1 MLKNHLVVALRN
13 FWRNK
18 VFSGIN
24 VLGLSIGISAALV
37 IFLIVYYEL
46 SYDRFEKDGDRI
58 YRVVMDLKF
67 NGDEGHSS
75 ALPAPIGSAIT
86 NEVTGVEKVIPMFT
100 FQGDGMAK
108 VSITKEDPLK
118 PLVLKKQDN
127 IIFTSAQYLQ
137 MLGYTW
143 LAGSPQQAMEQ
154 PFATVL
160 TESKAKLYFPNIAF
174 ADVVGKQIKY
184 NDDITTTVSGVVQ
197 DIHDN
202 SSFYADEFI
211 SLPTIAKTH
220 LQNNFMMTVWDDWM
234 AYSSLYIQLSKGTS
248 VAATEKQLKTM
259 FAKYNKNAEKDA
271 SNYMRLKLQ
280 PLSDVHFNYD
290 YSGFH
295 LRTVNRKTMYG
306 LLAIAAFLL
315 LLGCINF
322 INLTTAHA
330 SHRAKEI
337 GIRKTMG
344 SSKKQLVLQ
353 FLSETFL
360 ITLLATILSVVLTP
374 VLLKMFANFIPPGL
388 KAVMLFSSTG
398 VVIFLIALI
407 VAVSFLAGLYP
418 ALVLSGFKPVLVLKN
433 QAYAG
438 TGQTRN
444 VWVRKTLTVSQFVIA
459 QFFVIATVIVSKQI
473 NFSITSDM
481 GFRKEAVVNFSTP
494 FARNDTA
501 ATAKRAAFMQKLR
514 AMPGIQTV
522 SQGFLAPATEGGAFG
537 NIVYNEGGK
546 DVKENVQVRW
556 GDENYLKVYDVKL
569 VAGRE
574 VAANDSIREVLVNE
588 QYAKDLGFKTAAE
601 AVGHHVLWGQ
611 QKDRYA
617 IAGVMHDFH
626 QHSTHG
632 LIDPTVFKRG
642 KGDFMHIALQ
652 PQTAGSINWATTI
665 AAMEKAYKS
674 IYADED
680 FNYSFFD
687 ETIAKF
693 YKDEQNTASL
703 LAWSTGLTVL
713 ISCLGLLGLVI
724 YTTNTRTK
732 EIGIRKILGASVAHI
747 VSILSRDFVV
757 LVLIA
762 FVIAAPVAYWAAG
775 KWLEGFAYKTA
786 ISWWVF
792 VVSGVAMIVLAVATL
807 SMKTIKAAIA
817 NPAKALKNE

>member
-1 MLKNHLVVALRN
+1 MLKNHLLVALRN

-18 VFSGIN
+18 LFSGIN

-46 SYDRFEKDGDRI
+46 SYDNFEKDGDRI

-67 NGDEGHSS
+67 NGDEGHAS
-75 ALPAPIGSAIT
+75 ALPAPIGST
-86 NEVTGVEKVIPMFT
+86 MQNEVTGIEKIVPIFT
-100 FQGDGMAK
+100 FQGDAMAK
-108 VSITKEDPLK
+108 VSIIKDDPLK

-137 MLGYTW
+137 MLQYKW
-143 LAGSPQQAMEQ
+143 LAGSAQHAMEQ

-160 TESKAKLYFPNIAF
+160 TESKAKLYFPGVQYT
-174 ADVVGKQIKY
+174 DVVGKQIKY
-184 NDDITTTVSGVVQ
+184 NDDITTTVTGVVQ
-197 DIHDN
+197 DLHQN

-211 SLPTIAKTH
+211 SLATIAKTH

-234 AYSSLYIQLSKGTS
+234 AYSSLYIQLNKGTS
-248 VAATEKQLKTM
+248 VDATEKQLKTM

-280 PLSDVHFNYD
+280 PLADVHFNYN
-290 YSGFH
+290 YGGFH

-315 LLGCINF
+315 LIGCINF

-344 SSKKQLVLQ
+344 SGKKQLVLQ

-360 ITLLATILSVVLTP
+360 ITLIATVLSVALTP
-374 VLLKMFANFIPPGL
+374 ILLKMFADFIPPGL
-388 KAVMLFSSTG
+388 KAAMLFSSAG
-398 VVIFLIALI
+398 VIIFLIALT

-444 VWVRKTLTVSQFVIA
+444 VWVRKTLTVAQFVIA

-473 NFSITSDM
+473 NFSINSDM
-481 GFRKEAVVNFSTP
+481 GFRKEAVLNFNTP
-494 FARNDTA
+494 FSRNDTA
-501 ATAKRAAFMQKLR
+501 ATAKRAALMQKLR
-514 AMPGIQTV
+514 AMPGIQLV
-522 SQGFLAPATEGGAFG
+522 SQGFLAPATEGAAFG
-537 NIVYNEGGK
+537 NILYNEGGK
-546 DVKENVQVRW
+546 EVKENVQVRF
-556 GDENYLKVYDVKL
+556 GDENYLKVYQVKL
-569 VAGRE
+569 AAGRD
-574 VAANDSIREVLVNE
+574 VTPNDSIREVLINE
-588 QYAKDLGFKTAAE
+588 QYAKDLGFKTPQDAI
-601 AVGHHVLWGQ
+601 GHHVLWGEK
-611 QKDRYA
+611 KDEFT
-617 IAGVMHDFH
+617 IAGVMRDFH

-642 KGDFMHIALQ
+642 KGDFIHVVLQ
-652 PQTAGSINWATTI
+652 PQVAGSSWPTTI
-665 AAMEKAYKS
+665 TGMERAYKS
-674 IYADED
+674 IYTDED
-680 FNYSFFD
+680 FNYTFFD

-703 LAWSTGLTVL
+703 LTWSTGLTVL
-713 ISCLGLLGLVI
+713 ISCMGLLGLVI

-732 EIGIRKILGASVAHI
+732 EIGIRKILGASVVHI
-747 VSILSRDFVV
+747 VSILSRDFVA

-762 FVIAAPVAYWAAG
+762 FVIAAPVAYWAAH
-775 KWLEGFAYKTA
+775 KWLEGFAYKTT

-807 SMKTIKAAIA
+807 SMQTIKAAIA